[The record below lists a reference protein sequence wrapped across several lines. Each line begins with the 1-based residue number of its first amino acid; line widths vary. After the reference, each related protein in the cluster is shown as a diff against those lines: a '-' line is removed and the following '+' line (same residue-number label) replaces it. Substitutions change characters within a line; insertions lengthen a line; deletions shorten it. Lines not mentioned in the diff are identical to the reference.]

1 MKAFLESLSFS
12 SGAVLIAVLSAGV
25 VWLLCFTCASSLR
38 KFWVVVVPLA
48 LTNCLYWSV
57 AWLEAEGDEYHREL
71 VMSDYHNWALLI
83 HWCVVSSRGYSVS
96 RSRAHI
102 FFPKG
107 WERSRLKEQRRDN
120 G

>member
-57 AWLEAEGDEYHREL
+57 AWLEAEGDEYHRAL
-71 VMSDYHNWALLI
+71 VMSDYHNWALLFI
-83 HWCVVSSRGYSVS
+83 GAWFLAGAIPSAAVVR
-96 RSRAHI
+96 I
-102 FFPKG
+102 FFSRKAGKG
-107 WERSRLKEQRRDN
+107 HDYGKGHD
-120 G
+120 